1 MYSPKCPDRYCHCFK
16 WYSVFNDG
24 GEQSL
29 IFHEVCSTCF
39 DLDNLFPVCWVNKL
53 PIIIALPSPI
63 LELALKKWHN
73 SHLLWWCFTTF
84 QRPECDLKGWYI
96 FSMQLQCSAVRSCW
110 ISSKAFIYW
119 GFHLV
124 KQNKSWLPAMLCDST
139 SDPSRGLVEKW
150 VEQMEICQ
158 SCPFKVT
165 LTWDLT
171 FYHIC
176 KLLRLH
182 TDQNNY
188 SFRLLTTEQLQL
200 GLISLLKG
208 HTDSI
213 C

>member
-96 FSMQLQCSAVRSCW
+96 FSMQLQCSSQLLDLLE
-110 ISSKAFIYW
+110 
-119 GFHLV
+119 GFHLLRISFGKT
-124 KQNKSWLPAMLCDST
+124 KQKLT
-139 SDPSRGLVEKW
+139 SSNA
-150 VEQMEICQ
+150 
-158 SCPFKVT
+158 
-165 LTWDLT
+165 
-171 FYHIC
+171 
-176 KLLRLH
+176 LRLNFWPLPRARREMSG
-182 TDQNNY
+182 TDGNL
-188 SFRLLTTEQLQL
+188 SKLPLQSNL
-200 GLISLLKG
+200 DLRPDILSHL
-208 HTDSI
+208 
-213 C
+213 